1 MNSYFHPYDPIPT
14 LSSPFSWWSHP
25 WLQNYS
31 MKSILQ
37 KLSKVIIA
45 PNDFIFLPKHDLQY
59 PKISHIP
66 LLPWQCVLMPPT
78 LSFPC
83 SCLHASIVTCIKL
96 VLTVRGNFFYKWWP
110 MGNCDDWYSRKKF
123 LTKENHKKIASMSHL
138 HAFLPMLYAHIPMLP
153 FPCSCLDASIM
164 TCLKLAL
171 TASGIRFLQMITVMI
186 DVVEYWNHVL
196 NFFWQQRQLT
206 DDDKKTATKNCH
218 TITSPRSV
226 SMLTGDFLVMNIYR
240 EFNMA

>member
-1 MNSYFHPYDPIPT
+1 MIPSLT
-14 LSSPFSWWSHP
+14 SKLFNEIYPPKVVKSNNCSQWFYLSAKTWFTISKNFSHP
-25 WLQNYS
+25 SASMAMCAHAPYALIPMLLSTCFHCHMHKIGTHSEGKFFLQMVTDGQLWWL
-31 MKSILQ
+31 
-37 KLSKVIIA
+37 
-45 PNDFIFLPKHDLQY
+45 IFQ
-59 PKISHIP
+59 
-66 LLPWQCVLMPPT
+66 
-78 LSFPC
+78 
-83 SCLHASIVTCIKL
+83 
-96 VLTVRGNFFYKWWP
+96 
-110 MGNCDDWYSRKKF
+110 KKF
-123 LTKENHKKIASMSHL
+123 LTKQNHKKIASMSHL

-218 TITSPRSV
+218 TITSPRSI

>member
-14 LSSPFSWWSHP
+14 LSSTFSWWSHP

-96 VLTVRGNFFYKWWP
+96 VLTVRGNFFTNGDRW
-110 MGNCDDWYSRKKF
+110 
-123 LTKENHKKIASMSHL
+123 A
-138 HAFLPMLYAHIPMLP
+138 
-153 FPCSCLDASIM
+153 
-164 TCLKLAL
+164 
-171 TASGIRFLQMITVMI
+171 TVMI
-186 DVVEYWNHVL
+186 DIPEKN
-196 NFFWQQRQLT
+196 FWQ
-206 DDDKKTATKNCH
+206 KKITKKLPQCPIF
-218 TITSPRSV
+218 TLSFPC
-226 SMLTGDFLVMNIYR
+226 SMLISLCSRSHAPV
-240 EFNMA
+240 